1 MSRFLG
7 GVFGEAIGFSTSIQD
22 AAAAVYTL
30 KEASWM
36 KQRNGWIPGMSA
48 TGGNSTDTST
58 FAGRSV
64 HIFTTPGNFVVSEAG
79 PGAVE
84 VLVVG
89 GGGGG
94 GAGTGGPTYSNGAD
108 SNQTTGSIGGV
119 ATGYGGTGEN
129 AEEGGGAE
137 DSIGGGG
144 GAPDNDR
151 TTTPDGADGKEFSNF
166 SSFGASG
173 YFSGGGGGS
182 CHSCTPGTGGTGGG
196 GAGKSGSNQG
206 GGAGTANTGG
216 GGGGA
221 RGTDGNS
228 RDGGVGGSGVVLIRY
243 AGGTAASGG
252 TITAAGGY
260 TYHAFTSTGAATF
273 TPS

>member
-94 GAGTGGPTYSNGAD
+94 GGA
-108 SNQTTGSIGGV
+108 
-119 ATGYGGTGEN
+119 Y
-129 AEEGGGAE
+129 
-137 DSIGGGG
+137 GGGG
-144 GAPDNDR
+144 GAGAYITGPK
-151 TTTPDGADGKEFSNF
+151 TLTAGTYPVTVGDGGA
-166 SSFGASG
+166 FGG
-173 YFSGGGGGS
+173 PGGGS
-182 CHSCTPGTGGTGGG
+182 PYYPPSPGAYDPTYEVGT
-196 GAGKSGSNQG
+196 
-206 GGAGTANTGG
+206 
-216 GGGGA
+216 
-221 RGTDGNS
+221 
-228 RDGGVGGSGVVLIRY
+228 V
-243 AGGTAASGG
+243 
-252 TITAAGGY
+252 
-260 TYHAFTSTGAATF
+260 
-273 TPS
+273 